1 MVWQARLV
9 RAGRDGVWRGLA
21 GEAGHGEA
29 WQGLVRQATQ
39 SQERRVR
46 MTYEWKLPG
55 IMPVSAQTAG
65 EELDRIYEKYGQL
78 DAKSIVDES
87 REEDSP
93 LHPCFEWRDNI
104 AAEKYRESQA
114 REIVRCIT
122 VKESSVPE
130 LEHVRAFVRVEQ
142 AYHPIS
148 VVISDEDKMIEL
160 LHTAL
165 SELQSFKRKYGHL
178 SKLKQVFDAIDDL
191 TA

>member
-1 MVWQARLV
+1 
-9 RAGRDGVWRGLA
+9 
-21 GEAGHGEA
+21 
-29 WQGLVRQATQ
+29 
-39 SQERRVR
+39 

-65 EELDRIYEKYGQL
+65 EELDRIYGKYGHL

-93 LHPCFEWRDNI
+93 LHPCFEWRDTI

-148 VVISDEDKMIEL
+148 VVISNEDKMLEL